1 MVNTHE
7 EAHIASAAS
16 PSLVLW
22 HCRFGHLNHT
32 YIDQLIKDKLLEGM
46 NCSRGEA
53 NRERE
58 ACTQGKMHRIPFPKT
73 SEKKISQPLDLIH
86 SDLCGPMHLDSIGG
100 TKYVLTLTDD
110 YTRYVKV
117 YFIKSKSKVLSK
129 FVKYVR
135 MAENETGCEYE
146 LSQLTMVVSILLSI

>member
-22 HCRFGHLNHT
+22 HCRFG
-32 YIDQLIKDKLLEGM
+32 E
-46 NCSRGEA
+46 C
-53 NRERE
+53 E
-58 ACTQGKMHRIPFPKT
+58 ACTQGKMHRFPFPKT
-73 SEKKISQPLDLIH
+73 SEKKTSPSLELIH
-86 SDLCGPMHLDSIGG
+86 SDLRGPMHLDSIGG

-129 FVKYVR
+129 FVEYVR
-135 MAENETGCEYE
+135 MAENETG
-146 LSQLTMVVSILLSI
+146 L